1 MLKAV
6 CVTLVAA
13 AFVVSIGQPPT
24 SAQEGSAPAKAAP
37 IEKVGTN
44 QYRLGKVRV
53 DAGKLEVSVSG
64 KVNPNVMTLEF
75 IANTK
80 DGWRAYESAVSL
92 DTDAITYNAALL
104 LIGLDGKRVKGT
116 PQFHFDRTTVSG
128 DAVTVTVECPG
139 GECMRMPAERL
150 MFDKQK
156 NETVSGGKWIY
167 TGSSLLP
174 DGRYLADV
182 GAVLIGFVHDP
193 ATIIEYSSGA
203 GLGNYGSIVLNPN
216 LGLSEGTAITLTVKA
231 ANQPTR

>member
-1 MLKAV
+1 MFKAA
-6 CVTLVAA
+6 CVTLAA
-13 AFVVSIGQPPT
+13 AVWVVAIVEPAM
-24 SAQEGSAPAKAAP
+24 SAQEGTTPAKAAP

-116 PQFHFDRTTVSG
+116 PQFHFDPTAVSG
-128 DAVTVTVECPG
+128 DTVSVTVECPG
-139 GECMRMPAERL
+139 GECTRMPAERL

-156 NETVSGGKWIY
+156 KETVSGGKWIY

-203 GLGNYGSIVLNPN
+203 GIGNYGQIVMNPN

-231 ANQPTR
+231 A